1 MAYIK
6 LFFAVG
12 DSQVSESPSQ
22 VNPVAFTLRAD
33 QNEEGAPIRLY
44 AMADV
49 GYSVANTTVT
59 PTGSSAAKWQFAP
72 DVTGTPGTWEAYG
85 NPLSLGTVGNGAG
98 KVYFHARA
106 KATSDETP
114 VNDTNVTINLAGV
127 ASAV

>member
-12 DSQVSESPSQ
+12 DSEVSESPSQ
-22 VNPVAFTLRAD
+22 LNPVAFSLRAD
-33 QNEEGAPIRLY
+33 LNEEGAPIRLY

-49 GYSVANTTVT
+49 GYSVANTVVSL
-59 PTGSSAAKWQFAP
+59 TGSSSTKWQFAP
-72 DVTGTPGTWEAYG
+72 DATGIPGTWETYG

-114 VNDTNVTINLAGV
+114 VNDTNVIINLAGV
-127 ASAV
+127 ASAL